1 MNLVIDASVACGWF
15 FEESLSDAAR
25 KVAESDAV
33 FFAPDMIL
41 AECANVAWKK
51 VRREDIQE
59 QQAIA
64 FLRALPRWFE
74 SLVSSTQLHETAFEM
89 ACVLDHSVYDCL
101 YLALAEDQKTR
112 LVTADIAFA
121 DQVRSSPWKD
131 RIEVLHRS

>member
-1 MNLVIDASVACGWF
+1 MNRVIDASVACGWF

-25 KVAESDAV
+25 KVAESDTV

-51 VRREDIQE
+51 VRRKDIQE
-59 QQAIA
+59 QQAVA
-64 FLRALPRWFE
+64 FLQALPRWFE
-74 SLVSSTQLHETAFEM
+74 SLVSSAQLHETAFEM

-112 LVTADIAFA
+112 LITADIDFA
-121 DQVRSSPWKD
+121 DQVRNSPWKD
-131 RIEVLHRS
+131 RIEVLHGS